1 MPDLYKITVEKLVP
15 AEGDKYPKTEKV
27 YEQTFEKVDV
37 GELAIFLNSK
47 KVEPTASN
55 AGGAG
60 H

>member
-1 MPDLYKITVEKLVP
+1 MSDLYKITVEKLLQ
-15 AEGDKYPKTEKV
+15 AEGDKYPKSEKV

-47 KVEPTASN
+47 KVQPT

-60 H
+60 A